1 MFAEVEDQVEG
12 RLVLVELGGLR
23 STDLDLEKELDRNI
37 VYFGKLQV
45 YFYKVLCSNLT
56 QPNRS

>member
-37 VYFGKLQV
+37 VNSGKLQV
-45 YFYKVLCSNLT
+45 YFCKVLCSNLT
-56 QPNRS
+56 QPK

>member
-37 VYFGKLQV
+37 VNSGKLQV
-45 YFYKVLCSNLT
+45 HNKIIRNVRLNKVG
-56 QPNRS
+56 

>member
-37 VYFGKLQV
+37 VYSGKLQV
-45 YFYKVLCSNLT
+45 HNKIIRNVRLNKVG
-56 QPNRS
+56 